1 MKTTATL
8 ALLAGSAMLL
18 GSCQINNGKVDFSW
32 VGDRVQPAEN
42 DSVDLESRASGP
54 SADLSTPHLAANAAG
69 AGAVSGTPAP
79 TYAAAYATPAAA
91 GTYVVQKGDTLL
103 AIANRHHSSV
113 AAISAANGITNPRAL
128 HVGQALRIPGG
139 STATRHAAAK
149 PAVAK
154 AAPKPTGTG
163 KYTIRRGDTLSGISA
178 RTHVPMASIMRANGM
193 KTSALHAGSTII
205 IPKR

>member
-8 ALLAGSAMLL
+8 ALLAGSALLL

-69 AGAVSGTPAP
+69 GGQDFGAPVP
-79 TYAAAYATPAAA
+79 AAAAPAAHAAA

-113 AAISAANGITNPRAL
+113 AAISAANGITNPHAL

-178 RTHVPMASIMRANGM
+178 RTHVPVASIMRANGM

>member
-1 MKTTATL
+1 
-8 ALLAGSAMLL
+8 MLL

-79 TYAAAYATPAAA
+79 TYAAAPATPAAA

-113 AAISAANGITNPRAL
+113 AAISAANGITNPHAL

-178 RTHVPMASIMRANGM
+178 RTHVPVASIMRANGM